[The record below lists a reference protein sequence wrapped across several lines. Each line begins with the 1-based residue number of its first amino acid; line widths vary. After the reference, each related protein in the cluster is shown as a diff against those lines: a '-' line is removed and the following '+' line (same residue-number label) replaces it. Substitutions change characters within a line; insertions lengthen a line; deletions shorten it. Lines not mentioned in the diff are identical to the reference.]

1 MRPCSFLSVPLVGYQ
16 HHSYPTHSISFHGC
30 SALDILNVCVLPH
43 LVLPMSRPITIPMLE
58 SFLCF
63 VLFYTILAISLRE
76 HSSRTKS
83 GTPDLFT
90 LLFKY
95 HQEAFWIVHQARS
108 PAFGKQYMRM
118 ACSVGAQ
125 KQGQDAEKQL
135 EAFCTII
142 IACIQ
147 MGVS

>member
-1 MRPCSFLSVPLVGYQ
+1 LCFTASSSFYVTANHDTNARILSL
-16 HHSYPTHSISFHGC
+16 F
-30 SALDILNVCVLPH
+30 
-43 LVLPMSRPITIPMLE
+43 
-58 SFLCF
+58 CF

-95 HQEAFWIVHQARS
+95 HQGAFWIVHQARS

-135 EAFCTII
+135 EAFV
-142 IACIQ
+142 Q
-147 MGVS
+147 S